1 MSLIAVDMTP
11 ILPGGENGGA
21 KIFTIELLKSFQNAA
36 SEDHF
41 LLLTALWNHEE
52 LAILDGPNMTR
63 HCVLTGKKPRPKPLT
78 AQYPGFLL
86 RGLGRIRWYI
96 MRASKTGIVSRRLL
110 GSRRVDLL
118 FCPFTAVT
126 YAEPGIRTVSIIYD
140 LQHRDLPQFFSPHEI
155 GVRNSFLNEVSK
167 RADYIVCI
175 SEHVREAALKHLKT
189 DPERTHTAH
198 VCIQSRMSTP
208 DQRSIDKHL
217 SALGIGRH
225 QYMFYPANYWPHKNH
240 RMLLSAY
247 GMFLSRNSESNL
259 DLVFTGALE
268 DLEKDLKRAVKQM
281 GLTGRV
287 HFLGFLPQEQL
298 DVVWYGCEFLIFPS
312 LYEGFGI
319 PVLEAMSIGKPVLC
333 SNTTSLPEVAGKAAL
348 YFDPRKPGDI
358 VNCLERV
365 SKDSSLRKDLVKQG
379 YARAA
384 DFSPEIM
391 TRKYLKIFRSALGS
405 PFPVSEEVS
414 GMFQDGWIGEEMM
427 INFGEGPRNRSIEIR
442 LSAPPWLPV
451 NRVKLKLRYGGKI
464 VQRLRIR
471 RGSEVVLNQPL
482 PQEQGCFIL
491 TVASTFR
498 PSECKIGEDNRALG
512 VKCDGCWLIHPD
524 RKRMS
529 LMKIGK
535 ECSPV

>member
-21 KIFTIELLKSFQNAA
+21 KIFTIELLRSFQNAA
-36 SEDHF
+36 PEDHF

-52 LAILDGPNMTR
+52 LSVLDSPNMTR
-63 HCVLTGKKPRPKPLT
+63 HCVLTGKKPSPKPLT
-78 AQYPGFLL
+78 AMYPGFLR
-86 RGLGRIRWYI
+86 RGLGRIGRYI
-96 MRASKTGIVSRRLL
+96 MRASKTGIGPRRLL
-110 GSRRVDLL
+110 GSRGVDLL

-126 YAEPGIRTVSIIYD
+126 YAEPGIRTVSVIYD

-167 RADYIVCI
+167 RADYIICI
-175 SEHVREAALKHLKT
+175 SEHVREATLKHLKT

-198 VCIQSRMSTP
+198 VCIQARMSTP
-208 DQRSIDKHL
+208 DQRSIDRRL

-225 QYMFYPANYWPHKNH
+225 RYMFYPANYWPHKNH

-247 GMFLSRNSESNL
+247 GMFLSRNPENNL
-259 DLVFTGALE
+259 NLVFTGALE

-358 VNCLERV
+358 LNCLERV

-384 DFSPEIM
+384 DFSPETM

-414 GMFQDGWIGEEMM
+414 GMFQDGWIGEEMT
-427 INFGEGPRNRSIEIR
+427 ISFGEGPRNRSIEIR

-471 RGSEVVLNQPL
+471 RGGEIALSQPL
-482 PQEQGCFIL
+482 PQEQGCFTL

-524 RKRMS
+524 RERTS

-535 ECSPV
+535 